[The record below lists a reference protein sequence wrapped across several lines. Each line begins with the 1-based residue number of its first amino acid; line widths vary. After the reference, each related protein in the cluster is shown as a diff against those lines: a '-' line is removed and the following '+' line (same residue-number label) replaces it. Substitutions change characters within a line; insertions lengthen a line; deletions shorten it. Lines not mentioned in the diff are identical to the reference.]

1 MKFSKY
7 MCIHV
12 NYLQAKNKCLEINR
26 SLKTYYFQKHF
37 EFFFGQYVFFIF
49 YDILLSL
56 GRDGHV
62 MIDAVEEDEWV
73 SELKV
78 ARLNTSFN
86 AGFIAAK
93 EKLDSTSQMWSHVA
107 ESKLGHHC
115 RSLR

>member
-1 MKFSKY
+1 
-7 MCIHV
+7 
-12 NYLQAKNKCLEINR
+12 
-26 SLKTYYFQKHF
+26 
-37 EFFFGQYVFFIF
+37 
-49 YDILLSL
+49 
-56 GRDGHV
+56 

-107 ESKLGHHC
+107 ESELGHHC
-115 RSLR
+115 RSLRRQVLVYCLKIEQINEFIYFEKTSSLRDIPGDGRLQFGGR